1 MSLISR
7 EYNCF
12 IVLFEKYKIG
22 RKIQALSKVIILCH
36 RLTSAF
42 PFLLKL
48 ASGSGFLKDGKETPP
63 APLQQKVLVGFE
75 NEMTPTPHVPGTP
88 QISWPWRA
96 ASQLERPLWSSPG
109 RSKAGRWEV
118 PGCLGVTGSRWQGT
132 RSLGKEDEQRAGAG
146 GAVRPA
152 WESPSEL
159 LWVCPPLRADSHPLH
174 LQVRAEAFE
183 ISPRWGPWNIKS
195 YPDQESGLKS

>member
-48 ASGSGFLKDGKETPP
+48 ASGSDFLSVEKK
-63 APLQQKVLVGFE
+63 F
-75 NEMTPTPHVPGTP
+75 
-88 QISWPWRA
+88 
-96 ASQLERPLWSSPG
+96 SPG
-109 RSKAGRWEV
+109 RRFLWGLGIKITHPSPIPRYISNFCTGGGRPLSWRGPLALSGLHQRGSEGLGSGRWAGC
-118 PGCLGVTGSRWQGT
+118 PG
-132 RSLGKEDEQRAGAG
+132 RSLAAGGKGPGAG
-146 GAVRPA
+146 ER
-152 WESPSEL
+152 EMS
-159 LWVCPPLRADSHPLH
+159 C
-174 LQVRAEAFE
+174 
-183 ISPRWGPWNIKS
+183 
-195 YPDQESGLKS
+195 